1 MQTVRDSIMG
11 RRMMV
16 WVGSL
21 AALSVG
27 FLFSVQIASRQGIFA
42 SIFEQSQSRSM
53 IRGARFLSIVDRI
66 VTDDDRVLKARM
78 GDSKTIEDD
87 ENGTT
92 SKSALTRKTMVD
104 SSSTRSSSSSSA
116 SLGSSN
122 SSTLVKTSSGF
133 SSSSA
138 TVDHSSTNTTK
149 SSGNATKV
157 GPSVKQTVAPTK
169 PKLPDPGEHHSDFK
183 KPLPPSYNYK
193 DDDVNFPG
201 ISLDSQLNP
210 VVDDIAQFLDD
221 ELYPNATHGVL
232 PPEREPPTNWPL
244 DVFGIFLGAAVVLF
258 SATAYKNYKKRKA
271 YMAVSSN

>member
-1 MQTVRDSIMG
+1 MT
-11 RRMMV
+11 V

-21 AALSVG
+21 AALSVCL
-27 FLFSVQIASRQGIFA
+27 LFSVQIASRQGIFA

-53 IRGARFLSIVDRI
+53 IRGSRILSIVDRI
-66 VTDDDRVLKARM
+66 VTDDERLLKARM
-78 GDSKTIEDD
+78 GDSKTKEDD

-92 SKSALTRKTMVD
+92 SKSQTHDLSALTRKTMVD
-104 SSSTRSSSSSSA
+104 TSSTRSSSSSSS

-122 SSTLVKTSSGF
+122 SSAPVKTSSGL

-138 TVDHSSTNTTK
+138 AVDHASTNTTK
-149 SSGNATKV
+149 SSGNATKI

-193 DDDVNFPG
+193 DDDVDFPG
-201 ISLDSQLNP
+201 LSLDSQLNP